1 MRIITILAAAA
12 AALVSTVGIA
22 QAPVEQRFTRD
33 GRTYVYTSS
42 ARDDGRTL
50 LVGREINT
58 NARFRLLVNGDRVSG
73 YSNGVPVR
81 FRAETP
87 LAPVAVAANN

>member
-1 MRIITILAAAA
+1 MRILPLLAAAS

-22 QAPVEQRFTRD
+22 QAPAEQRFTRD

-50 LVGREINT
+50 IVGREINT
-58 NARFRLLVNGDRVSG
+58 NARFRLLVKGDQVSG

-81 FRAETP
+81 FRADS
-87 LAPVAVAANN
+87 AIVPVAVGANN